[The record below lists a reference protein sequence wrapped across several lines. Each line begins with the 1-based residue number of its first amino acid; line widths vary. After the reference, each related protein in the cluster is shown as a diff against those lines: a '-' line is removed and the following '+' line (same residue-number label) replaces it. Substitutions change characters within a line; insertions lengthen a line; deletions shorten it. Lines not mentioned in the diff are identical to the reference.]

1 MVSPYWAR
9 YFLLRGQ
16 EKVPKET
23 AARRLALNGIQR
35 MPFRVPCASRA
46 FGRSPNSQAGYT
58 SSQLEQGGSLTP
70 KSPAMLGG
78 AYGIQVAGFGPV
90 GAAEHRRK
98 NRVKRAPCSSPK
110 RAQRDRRV
118 GRAPVFTRSAGNPT
132 AYRRYAVG
140 PTAWFAFLLGTFLW
154 RSKEK
159 YLARRGRN
167 RNPENESCRA
177 ARTLRRP
184 AHAKESTSPELGET
198 TPPSI
203 HNNLLQQPFSHSG
216 QTTPF

>member
-1 MVSPYWAR
+1 M
-9 YFLLRGQ
+9 LRQ
-16 EKVPKET
+16 RKVPKRKANPT
-23 AARRLALNGIQR
+23 ACPLLDSTRPRSLACDARLR
-35 MPFRVPCASRA
+35 PRV
-46 FGRSPNSQAGYT
+46 
-58 SSQLEQGGSLTP
+58 
-70 KSPAMLGG
+70 LGG
-78 AYGIQVAGFGPV
+78 VFLAPLVQPSTP
-90 GAAEHRRK
+90 RK
-98 NRVKRAPCSSPK
+98 NRGKCDPCSSPK

-154 RSKEK
+154 RSKVK

-198 TPPSI
+198 TPPAI
-203 HNNLLQQPFSHSG
+203 HNNRLQQPFSHSG